1 VRVYRLCLIAYMMR
15 PDHPPAGEKTL
26 DSIAYVNGSFVPLSE
41 AKVSILDRGFLF
53 ADGIYEV
60 SAVLDGK
67 LVDNDSHLARLKRSV
82 GEIALPLPESLERI
96 IEIQHELIAR
106 NKLENGLIYIEVTRG
121 ADTGRD
127 FAFPKGVKP
136 TMIMFTSVKDI
147 VNAASAKTGIGV
159 ITVPDIRW
167 TRRDIKSV
175 ALLAQVLAKQAA
187 AEAGAGEAWMIEDGK
202 VTEGG
207 SSSAFILT
215 QDDVIVTRQNGSEIL
230 PGCTRKAVVKLAE
243 ERQLRVEERAFSI
256 EEALKAKE
264 AFITSASSFV
274 QPVVSIDGK
283 AVAGGKPGPLATR
296 LREIY
301 IDFAK
306 ATGT

>member
-1 VRVYRLCLIAYMMR
+1 L
-15 PDHPPAGEKTL
+15 EQ
-26 DSIAYVNGSFVPLSE
+26 IAYVNGEYVPLTE

-60 SAVLDGK
+60 AAVLDGK
-67 LVDNDSHLARLKRSV
+67 LIDNESHLARLERSV
-82 GEIALPLPESLERI
+82 GEIKLRLPESLERI
-96 IEIQHELIAR
+96 QQIQKELVKR
-106 NKLENGLIYIEVTRG
+106 NNVANGLVYLEVTRG

-127 FAFPKGVKP
+127 FAFPKNDVKP
-136 TMIMFTSVKDI
+136 TLIMFTSVKDI
-147 VNAASAKTGIGV
+147 VNAASAKTGINV

-167 TRRDIKSV
+167 SRRDIKSV

-187 AEAGAGEAWMIEDGK
+187 AEAGAGEAWMIQDGK

-207 SSSAFILT
+207 SSSCFILT

-243 ERQLRVEERAFSI
+243 ERQLRIEERAFSI
-256 EEALKAKE
+256 DEALAAKE
-264 AFITSASSFV
+264 AFVTSASLFV
-274 QPVVSIDGK
+274 QAVVAIDGK
-283 AVAGGKPGPLATR
+283 KVADGKPGPMTNR

-301 IDFAK
+301 VDFAK
-306 ATGT
+306 ATAV